1 MQRDPDLLRNIM
13 LAAEKQPAGQKL
25 YGSGLR
31 ELCGN
36 THELA
41 DHVHQ
46 LIKSGYLEGVVHFND
61 ADTPPKVVIQRVS
74 SAGHDFLQAMREDT
88 IWRKVKEKIMQP
100 TMSWTIGLAVA
111 YAESIIRE
119 KLGLKQD

>member
-1 MQRDPDLLRNIM
+1 M
-13 LAAEKQPAGQKL
+13 LAAEKHPAGQTL
-25 YGSGLR
+25 YGSNLR

-46 LIKSGYLEGVVHFND
+46 LIEGGYVQGKVHFNG
-61 ADTPPKVVIQRVS
+61 ADTPPKVVIHRVRP
-74 SAGHDFLQAMREDT
+74 AGHDFLQAMREDT
-88 IWRKVKEKIMQP
+88 IWKAVKEKIMQP

-111 YAESIIRE
+111 YAESIVRE
-119 KLGLKQD
+119 KLGLKQG